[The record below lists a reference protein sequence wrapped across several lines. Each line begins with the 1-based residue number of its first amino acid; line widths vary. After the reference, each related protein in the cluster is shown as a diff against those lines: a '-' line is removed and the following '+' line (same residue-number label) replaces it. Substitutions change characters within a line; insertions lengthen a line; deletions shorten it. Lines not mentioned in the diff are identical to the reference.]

1 MSVTR
6 RILPR
11 STWRH
16 VSNTK
21 NTPEEYMER
30 IHVSNTKNTPEEHM
44 EMIYVSNVNNR
55 MLAML
60 LHIISRD
67 VFF

>member
-1 MSVTR
+1 
-6 RILPR
+6 
-11 STWRH
+11 
-16 VSNTK
+16 
-21 NTPEEYMER
+21 MER

-67 VFF
+67 VFFKLLEQDVLKFHYQTRML